1 MLSKNRCPSG
11 SFSMGSAES
20 SVQCV
25 SHPGESRMDPSPDD
39 STEPIEKLPLG
50 QRLFD
55 NMYLLLALGLLV
67 MFVVFTGWG
76 MWEILSMPQSTLP

>member
-1 MLSKNRCPSG
+1 
-11 SFSMGSAES
+11 
-20 SVQCV
+20 
-25 SHPGESRMDPSPDD
+25 MDPSPDD
-39 STEPIEKLPLG
+39 SAESTKPLPLG

-55 NMYLLLALGLLV
+55 NMYLLLALGLIV